1 MAYREAM
8 TDVHG
13 DICDDVAAI
22 LHPLDAEERD
32 AADEAVGAERR
43 EHAERLRLVW
53 QEVGDDPVLAELRAA
68 RLRKLRAEEDIR
80 LLIAYGREFVRP
92 RPYKLI
98 ELAEAAGLSMSGV
111 RIAYDDEEVA
121 RVARSTS
128 RSAPA
133 RRPVREG

>member
-1 MAYREAM
+1 MVVGMA
-8 TDVHG
+8 DVSG

-22 LHPLDAEERD
+22 MHPLDAAEGD
-32 AADEAVGAERR
+32 AAGDEVEAQRR
-43 EHAERLRLVW
+43 EHAERLGLVW
-53 QEVGDDPVLAELRAA
+53 QEQGDDPLLVALRAA

-111 RIAYDDEEVA
+111 RIAYDDEEVG

-128 RSAPA
+128 RSVPA
-133 RRPVREG
+133 RR